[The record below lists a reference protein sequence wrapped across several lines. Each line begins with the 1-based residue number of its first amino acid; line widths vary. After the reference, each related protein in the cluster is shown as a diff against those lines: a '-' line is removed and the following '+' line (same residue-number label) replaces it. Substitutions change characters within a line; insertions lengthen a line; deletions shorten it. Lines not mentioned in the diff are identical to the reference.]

1 MVTRLTGRACARG
14 AALTARARQNCSNS
28 LYFPS
33 LAEGVEGLSRE
44 VEVRLTPRTVE
55 VFLKGERIAAHL
67 RSSGNHR
74 HTTVADHMPS
84 SHRRFGSKARTGE
97 VPAIKTV
104 HLDAASSSTEGG
116 FRGLG
121 EGGTIGAPAAIA
133 NALADALAPLGA
145 EIFELPMT
153 SERLFRLIEMVKA
166 RVQGE

>member
-1 MVTRLTGRACARG
+1 
-14 AALTARARQNCSNS
+14 LTARARQNCSNS

-33 LAEGVEGLSRE
+33 LAEGVKGLSRE

-84 SHRRFGSKARTGE
+84 SHRRFGVEGADGRGAGDKDRPSRCG
-97 VPAIKTV
+97 VLV
-104 HLDAASSSTEGG
+104 HGG

>member
-1 MVTRLTGRACARG
+1 
-14 AALTARARQNCSNS
+14 
-28 LYFPS
+28 
-33 LAEGVEGLSRE
+33 
-44 VEVRLTPRTVE
+44 
-55 VFLKGERIAAHL
+55 
-67 RSSGNHR
+67 
-74 HTTVADHMPS
+74 
-84 SHRRFGSKARTGE
+84 

-104 HLDAASSSTEGG
+104 HLDAASSSTEDG